1 MELLA
6 TRVRLS
12 LSHLDHPQP
21 SNRRTNHVGCHP
33 CDCATVGGRRATTI
47 APERVS
53 RHRTSPSCAT
63 VTPETA
69 PPFCRRATRPC
80 AAQRPQ
86 RRCRLWPLSL
96 CRATSPLSP
105 LRPDGASRYHR
116 SREMCS
122 TPQPVFTASFEERR
136 QLWCGTDHVE
146 RPRVKRQHPQP
157 RPILADG
164 TERRVALD
172 GGGLKENE
180 AILCHAAKLM
190 RAGLQYSATTEFRN
204 SETRSLN

>member
-1 MELLA
+1 MRHGGWPA
-6 TRVRLS
+6 
-12 LSHLDHPQP
+12 SHY
-21 SNRRTNHVGCHP
+21 
-33 CDCATVGGRRATTI
+33 DCAGAGFPTPHI
-47 APERVS
+47 AKQ
-53 RHRTSPSCAT
+53 RHRDSRNSAASLQARNPS
-63 VTPETA
+63 VRSTA
-69 PPFCRRATRPC
+69 PPATLP
-80 AAQRPQ
+80 APSQVVA
-86 RRCRLWPLSL
+86 LSL
-96 CRATSPLSP
+96 CRATSPLPP
-105 LRPDGASRYHR
+105 LRSDGASRYHR

-180 AILCHAAKLM
+180 AILCHAAKLICAHACNM
-190 RAGLQYSATTEFRN
+190 APQRS
-204 SETRSLN
+204 SETPKLAV